1 MAGTSWYGAW
11 HGGADP
17 LEEPIDIRRTLDE
30 IGDDVLAGSS
40 PRNALNRLLRQGSN
54 GRHGV
59 DALRQRGMR
68 RARDLRRDNRLDGTL
83 DQARELLDQAVEA
96 ERSALF
102 PDPSDSAR
110 MAEAEL
116 DTLPHNTARAVP
128 ELSEY
133 QRRSPEAA
141 QKYQEIKDLLRSE
154 LLDAQFAGMRDAM
167 QNASNQDMARVREM
181 MSALND
187 MLDADARG
195 EH

>member
-54 GRHGV
+54 GRNGL
-59 DALRQRGMR
+59 DALRQRAMR

-102 PDPSDSAR
+102 PRPPDSAR

-116 DTLPHNTARAVP
+116 DTLPNNTARAVQ

-133 QRRSPEAA
+133 QWRSPEAA
-141 QKYQEIKDLLRSE
+141 AKYQQIKDLLRSE
-154 LLDAQFAGMRDAM
+154 LLDAQFAGMR
-167 QNASNQDMARVREM
+167 NALANANSENLQRVQDMM
-181 MSALND
+181 TALND
-187 MLDADARG
+187 MLDADA
-195 EH
+195 